1 MHIVSISSVCSV
13 HNYHCGYYQIK
24 SKLLILVESL
34 MIFNNFLSH
43 ISFYI
48 FPQITLIS
56 HTSLINVLEILGFI
70 LGNPFFS
77 SVYFLPAILQLSK
90 FHRLFEAQPL
100 WDLPSDQWKS
110 LAGTHCYHHTAYS
123 MTVYILIYQR
133 FVLIGSIGDYGFS
146 SNPTYSPSL
155 SLIS

>member
-1 MHIVSISSVCSV
+1 MHI
-13 HNYHCGYYQIK
+13 K
-24 SKLLILVESL
+24 FLLAIFAQFITIIVVIIELNPNSLFWYLESL

-56 HTSLINVLEILGFI
+56 HTSLINVLEILGFT
-70 LGNPFFS
+70 LGNPFFFS

-110 LAGTHCYHHTAYS
+110 SAGTHCYHHTAYS

-133 FVLIGSIGDYGFS
+133 SVMHACGVLGAELGRCKATDAH
-146 SNPTYSPSL
+146 
-155 SLIS
+155 